1 MARYASISDHGLI
14 GDLQT
19 AALVTTDGMVD
30 WFYCPRFDSPSV
42 FASLVGADKGGHF
55 RIAPDRDDFVSRQ
68 LYPPGTAILI
78 MRFTTPDGVGE
89 VRDFMPVIT
98 GKAAERHRLVR
109 VLTVPRGT
117 MRFAMDL
124 QPRFDYGRQAHT
136 LTISDRGAMFEEEG
150 SGGMRLTLHTVGQG
164 GAGNGDGEG
173 VQVRNQGDGLQA
185 TWTLGQSEATGVVLE
200 SMGGQPRR
208 LAPSELARMFDTTSL
223 FWHNWLNRSTY
234 TGRWREIVSRSAV
247 TLKLMT
253 YAPTGAPV
261 AAPTSGLP
269 EQIGGERN
277 WDYRYT

>member
-1 MARYASISDHGLI
+1 
-14 GDLQT
+14 
-19 AALVTTDGMVD
+19 
-30 WFYCPRFDSPSV
+30 
-42 FASLVGADKGGHF
+42 
-55 RIAPDRDDFVSRQ
+55 
-68 LYPPGTAILI
+68 
-78 MRFTTPDGVGE
+78 

-173 VQVRNQGDGLQA
+173 VQVCNQGDGLQA
-185 TWTLGQSEATGVVLE
+185 TWTLGQGEATGVVLE

-223 FWHNWLNRSTY
+223 FWHNWLNRPTC

-261 AAPTSGLP
+261 AAPTAGLP
-269 EQIGGERN
+269 GQIGGERN

>member
-1 MARYASISDHGLI
+1 
-14 GDLQT
+14 
-19 AALVTTDGMVD
+19 
-30 WFYCPRFDSPSV
+30 V
-42 FASLVGADKGGHF
+42 FASLVDADKGGHF

-68 LYPPGTAILI
+68 LYLPGTAILI
-78 MRFTTPDGVGE
+78 TRFMTPDGVGE

-124 QPRFDYGRQAHT
+124 QPRFDYGRQAPT

-150 SGGMRLTLHTVGQG
+150 SGGMRLTLHTVGRG

-185 TWTLGQSEATGVVLE
+185 TWTLGQGEATGVVLE

-223 FWHNWLNRSTY
+223 FWHNWLDRSTY

-261 AAPTSGLP
+261 AAPTAGLP
-269 EQIGGERN
+269 GQIGGERN

>member
-19 AALVTTDGMVD
+19 AALVTTDGTWTGSAVRGST
-30 WFYCPRFDSPSV
+30 PPSV
-42 FASLVGADKGGHF
+42 FASLVDADKGGHF

-68 LYPPGTAILI
+68 LYLPGTAILI
-78 MRFTTPDGVGE
+78 TRFMTPDGVGE

-150 SGGMRLTLHTVGQG
+150 SGGMRLTLHTVGRG

-185 TWTLGQSEATGVVLE
+185 TWTLGQGEATGVVLE

-208 LAPSELARMFDTTSL
+208 LDYAQYLTRTRDAEGAAAAIKEARAIAGRLRCQPLLDRAADIAPAK
-223 FWHNWLNRSTY
+223 
-234 TGRWREIVSRSAV
+234 SAV
-247 TLKLMT
+247 QDQVAAVPDLEE
-253 YAPTGAPV
+253 PTGPAGV
-261 AAPTSGLP
+261 TLAAAP
-269 EQIGGERN
+269 
-277 WDYRYT
+277 

>member
-1 MARYASISDHGLI
+1 M
-14 GDLQT
+14 
-19 AALVTTDGMVD
+19 
-30 WFYCPRFDSPSV
+30 
-42 FASLVGADKGGHF
+42 
-55 RIAPDRDDFVSRQ
+55 SRQ
-68 LYPPGTAILI
+68 LYLPGTAILI
-78 MRFTTPDGVGE
+78 TRFMTPDGVGE

-109 VLTVPRGT
+109 VLTVPRGA

-150 SGGMRLTLHTVGQG
+150 SGGMRLTLHTVGRG

-185 TWTLGQSEATGVVLE
+185 TWTLGQGEATGVVLE
-200 SMGGQPRR
+200 SMGGRPRR

-253 YAPTGAPV
+253 YAPHRSSGRGAHGRTARADRRRAQLGLSLHLDQRRLLLHLR
-261 AAPTSGLP
+261 AAARSWLFRRGRCSRVLGPGPRDGAGRHWLGP
-269 EQIGGERN
+269 AQDHVPR
-277 WDYRYT
+277 RRLV